1 MLNIKVY
8 GVSGDFIVRG
18 RAVSVS
24 TKVLAALIICKD
36 STPECV
42 DKKTRLRIYMV
53 QKNTFILFERIRSVC
68 TYNSKPSVS
77 WATHKHSK

>member
-18 RAVSVS
+18 RDVSVS

-42 DKKTRLRIYMV
+42 DKQVK
-53 QKNTFILFERIRSVC
+53 
-68 TYNSKPSVS
+68 
-77 WATHKHSK
+77 

>member
-42 DKKTRLRIYMV
+42 DKKTRLRIYRV
-53 QKNTFILFERIRSVC
+53 QKTPSYYSKESVAYAHIIRNLPFVGYS
-68 TYNSKPSVS
+68 
-77 WATHKHSK
+77 

>member
-42 DKKTRLRIYMV
+42 DKKTRLRIYRV

-68 TYNSKPSVS
+68 TYHSKPSVS

>member
-42 DKKTRLRIYMV
+42 DKKLVSEYIGCKKTPSYYSKESVAYVHI
-53 QKNTFILFERIRSVC
+53 IRNLPFVGYS
-68 TYNSKPSVS
+68 
-77 WATHKHSK
+77 